1 MHLISKPLRK
11 KMGETGIQKIAKINS
26 ESVKKRFRVGVE
38 LNIFSCR
45 N

>member
-1 MHLISKPLRK
+1 MNKGDLN
-11 KMGETGIQKIAKINS
+11 GIPKIAKINS
-26 ESVKKRFRVGVE
+26 ESVKKRFRVEVE